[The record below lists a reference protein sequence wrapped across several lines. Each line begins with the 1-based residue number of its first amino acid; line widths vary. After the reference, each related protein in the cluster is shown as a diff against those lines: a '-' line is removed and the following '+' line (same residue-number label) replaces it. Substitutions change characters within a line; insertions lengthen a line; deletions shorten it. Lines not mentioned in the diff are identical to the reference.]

1 MERFENFM
9 LSVMVTLVVA
19 FTLLCALLV
28 LRRARH
34 RAVQRVRLR
43 AIGELAT
50 MVGADLPPSYRAID
64 ALAESYPIA
73 VLAEALISV
82 AEAVCGMRL
91 YRVAMIA
98 ERSGVYDYLQRA
110 AACSSSLGRARYLA
124 MLAKFPLSRR
134 YGDYV
139 TVFADDEDE
148 AVRFYTFVVQL
159 VADAEAAVPRLASL
173 ERRLSPAELS
183 VLLALL
189 RRGDYPIAYTP
200 LLRSE
205 NHNLRMLGVM
215 VASHFGDAD
224 CEPLLHSIVGR
235 EDTTSVEALYAL
247 ASLRGNV
254 AREEVQ
260 RLVSGLPA
268 SRRRS
273 LCRHF
278 AYAGYSCG
286 ALGELLDAGEQHYF
300 EELLSSYKR
309 PILCS

>member
-110 AACSSSLGRARYLA
+110 AACSSSSESSSQVIP
-124 MLAKFPLSRR
+124 MFSPM
-134 YGDYV
+134 
-139 TVFADDEDE
+139 
-148 AVRFYTFVVQL
+148 VREKRNGSCNTI
-159 VADAEAAVPRLASL
+159 PML
-173 ERRLSPAELS
+173 ERSQPSLILSTGTPPTVMLPQPSSS
-183 VLLALL
+183 VY
-189 RRGDYPIAYTP
+189 R
-200 LLRSE
+200 
-205 NHNLRMLGVM
+205 
-215 VASHFGDAD
+215 
-224 CEPLLHSIVGR
+224 
-235 EDTTSVEALYAL
+235 
-247 ASLRGNV
+247 
-254 AREEVQ
+254 
-260 RLVSGLPA
+260 
-268 SRRRS
+268 
-273 LCRHF
+273 
-278 AYAGYSCG
+278 
-286 ALGELLDAGEQHYF
+286 
-300 EELLSSYKR
+300 
-309 PILCS
+309 

>member
-1 MERFENFM
+1 MERFGEFM
-9 LSVMVTLVVA
+9 LGVMATVVVA
-19 FTLLCALLV
+19 LAMLCMVLL

-34 RAVQRVRLR
+34 RAVQKVRQR
-43 AIGELAT
+43 AIGDIAS
-50 MVGADLPPSYRAID
+50 MVGADQPPSYRNID
-64 ALAESYPIA
+64 ALAERYPIA
-73 VLAEALISV
+73 VLAEALVAV
-82 AEAVCGMRL
+82 AEALCGVRL
-91 YRVAMIA
+91 YRVAMVA
-98 ERSGVYDYLQRA
+98 ERSGAYDYLQRA
-110 AACSSSLGRARYLA
+110 AACSSALVRARYLA

-139 TVFADDEDE
+139 AVFADDEDE
-148 AVRFYTFVVQL
+148 RVRFYTFVVQL
-159 VADAEAAVPRLASL
+159 VADAEEAVPRLAHL
-173 ERRLSPAELS
+173 ERRLSPVELA

-205 NHNLRMLGVM
+205 NSNLRMLGVM
-215 VASHFGDAD
+215 VAGHFGDAD

-235 EDTTSVEALYAL
+235 EDRTSVEALYLL

-254 AREEVQ
+254 AREEVR
-260 RLVSGLPA
+260 RLVRGMSPP
-268 SRRRS
+268 RRRS

-286 ALGELLDAGEQHYF
+286 ALRSLLDAGEQQYF